1 MQKLVVAGILGALFV
16 LLVLTAIRAWRARA
30 VAQEADFSQPAMA
43 LENAGEQLLKIRAF
57 YVATTYADNHLERIR
72 AYGLGIRGLAR
83 VLVFEGGV
91 QLIRKGERPLAIAKS
106 AITELSTTQ
115 VTIDR
120 VTESKGIL
128 TIDWLQDSIKFSTHL
143 RVVDQDDRAKLISAL
158 ESISNREAK

>member
-1 MQKLVVAGILGALFV
+1 MQKFIVAGILGALFL

-30 VAQEADFSQPAMA
+30 AAQEADFAQPPMA
-43 LENAGEQLLKIRAF
+43 LENAGEQRLKVRAY
-57 YVATTYADNHLERIR
+57 YVATTYAENHLERIR
-72 AYGLGIRGLAR
+72 AYGLGIRGIAFA
-83 VLVFEGGV
+83 LVFDGGV

-128 TIDWLQDSIKFSTHL
+128 TIDWVQDKTKFSTHL
-143 RVVDQDDRAKLISAL
+143 RVVDQNDRVKLIAAL
-158 ESISNREAK
+158 ESISDREAK

>member
-1 MQKLVVAGILGALFV
+1 MQKFIVAGILGALFV

-30 VAQEADFSQPAMA
+30 TAQEADFTQPPMA
-43 LENAGEQLLKIRAF
+43 LENAGEQLLKVRAY

-72 AYGLGIRGLAR
+72 AYGLGLRGIAFA
-83 VLVFEGGV
+83 LVFEGGV
-91 QLIRKGERPLAIAKS
+91 QLIRKGERPLAIAKV

-120 VTESKGIL
+120 VTEAKGIL
-128 TIDWLQDSIKFSTHL
+128 TIDWLQDSTKFSTHL
-143 RVVDQDDRAKLISAL
+143 RVVVQDDRAKLISAL